1 MYTGG
6 TMTTKRKS
14 WTRFN
19 LSALRIVAAFAAVSL
34 PLVLTGRAK
43 AEVIRVTTTIQAAIN
58 AARPGDTV
66 RVPPGTYHENVLVQK
81 GGVTIE
87 GSDGAVMDGTGLN
100 GDTGIRVAAAAPAAR
115 IDGFQLLGL
124 DILNYRQN
132 GVKLNGVNHF
142 NISHGRYKNN
152 QQYGIF
158 PEHSSNGQI
167 ELNEVSGANDTGIYI
182 GQSTDVL
189 IKHNYIRD
197 CTVGVEVENSSR
209 VTVRENAAVL
219 NSTGILVDVLPG
231 LDVTLT
237 RDVTLSDNVLTSN
250 NRPNPSTNPADL
262 LTQLP
267 SGVGLL
273 NIGGDRV
280 LVMNNVLIKNDS
292 AGIVIHQLPPGIAS
306 LDPRID
312 PIPDRNQVLNNVA
325 LRNGGNPD
333 PKLAPL
339 PGRDLLWDGSG
350 TQNCWK
356 GNIFKTAFPVL
367 PGCPDPERSAE
378 NP

>member
-1 MYTGG
+1 
-6 TMTTKRKS
+6 MTTKRIS
-14 WTRFN
+14 WTRSN
-19 LSALRIVAAFAAVSL
+19 LSALRTVAAFAAVSL

-58 AARPGDTV
+58 AAQPGDTV

-81 GGVTIE
+81 GGITIE
-87 GSDGAVMDGTGLN
+87 GSDGAVMEGTGLT
-100 GDTGIRVAAAAPAAR
+100 GDTGILVAAAAPAAR
-115 IDGFQLLGL
+115 IDGFQLRGL
-124 DILNYRQN
+124 YILNYRQN
-132 GVKLNGVNHF
+132 GVKLYGVNHF
-142 NISHGRYKNN
+142 NISYGRYKNN

-158 PEHSSNGQI
+158 PSHSSNGQI

-182 GQSTDVL
+182 GQSIDVL
-189 IKHNYIRD
+189 IKHNHIRD

-237 RDVTLSDNVLTSN
+237 RDVTVSDNVLTSN

-267 SGVGLL
+267 SGIGLL

-280 LVMNNVLIKNDS
+280 LVKNNVLTKNNS
-292 AGIVIHQLPPGIAS
+292 AGIAILQLPPAIAS

-312 PIPDRNQVLNNVA
+312 PIPDHNQVLNNVA
-325 LRNGGNPD
+325 LHNGANPN

-367 PGCPDPERSAE
+367 PGCPDSERSE
-378 NP
+378 DP